1 VAAEFFAAPRKSPR
15 GFNMRGC
22 KTLISNRRQLNALVP
37 RLLIVASE
45 HSFIPA
51 ARRMTAMSGH
61 MTLAEP
67 ETTTVGI
74 ETNLSQPTTVDLIR
88 LIRGEYLEIPNLHLT
103 KPQVRRLWHLDAVVC
118 DELLDILVSGRFLR
132 RTEAGAYVR
141 ADRGEH

>member
-1 VAAEFFAAPRKSPR
+1 
-15 GFNMRGC
+15 
-22 KTLISNRRQLNALVP
+22 
-37 RLLIVASE
+37 
-45 HSFIPA
+45 
-51 ARRMTAMSGH
+51 

-74 ETNLSQPTTVDLIR
+74 ETNLSQPTTIDQVR
-88 LIRGEYLEIPNLHLT
+88 LIRAEYLEIPNLHLT

-118 DELLDILVSGRFLR
+118 DELLDILVSGGFLR